1 MKRIV
6 LPVAIL
12 AAGPAWAEDGG
23 SEPLKA
29 LGGFAVVVLALLSVA
44 YLRSIASRIARAI
57 RQGPRALVGRQKLIV
72 DMFKS
77 GVLYRD
83 GVFESVLAPGS
94 HWIRPKGA
102 HLVNVDMRPQVLRFN
117 EVATTADHLRV
128 ELRVVARV
136 QIRDARAA
144 FESATNY
151 REEFVAQIQ
160 SAIKKLA
167 QERTLKDLHLRQAE
181 FNLAGQILA
190 GSLIQ
195 PAGAECIG
203 FELLH
208 TESAGEP
215 PGKDDREIGFRAR

>member
-1 MKRIV
+1 M
-6 LPVAIL
+6 
-12 AAGPAWAEDGG
+12 
-23 SEPLKA
+23 S
-29 LGGFAVVVLALLSVA
+29 AVVSTKAEAPALHSQPLC
-44 YLRSIASRIARAI
+44 RA
-57 RQGPRALVGRQKLIV
+57 
-72 DMFKS
+72 
-77 GVLYRD
+77 
-83 GVFESVLAPGS
+83 
-94 HWIRPKGA
+94 
-102 HLVNVDMRPQVLRFN
+102 
-117 EVATTADHLRV
+117 
-128 ELRVVARV
+128 
-136 QIRDARAA
+136 IRDARAA

-215 PGKDDREIGFRAR
+215 PGKDDREIGFRAS